1 MTPSTASRAEGRRAA
16 DPSSAATVETAL
28 SVSGLDLGVTG
39 GRQIL
44 HDIGF
49 ELHPGR
55 ILALVGESGSGK
67 TTAALACMSYL
78 RPGLELRGGSITLH
92 PGASRFHP
100 DGAQLPELSSAQVR
114 RLRGST
120 IAYVPQDPALS
131 LNGSMRVGEQI
142 AEVLRIHDYGDG
154 PASRTARVAEVLEEV
169 GMPSDA
175 ASQRRYPHQLSGGQQ
190 QRIGIAMA
198 FATRPAV
205 IILDEPTT
213 GLDVATQ
220 DLVLDTVI
228 DLTRRHDAAG
238 LYITHD
244 IAVVAQIAD
253 EVAVMLKGRIVEAGS
268 AEQVLRAPTHDY
280 TRRLVAAVPDLE
292 GRKRIGGGLPV
303 GQRGGAGAADA
314 AQAPSDAPS
323 GAGTAVGA
331 PAALPWAQDADTTED
346 PAGTAA
352 PSAST
357 AEPETTALAEP
368 RSEREAT
375 TPSSRPLLA
384 VEDLSLSYGPKTVLD
399 GLRLELHSGQTTML
413 LGESGSGK
421 TTLARAIAGLSA
433 ASWTGQ
439 VLLDGE
445 PLAET
450 TRKRTAEQRRRIQYI
465 FQSPFSSLNPRR
477 TIGESLAVPLQMGGG
492 MSSAQRREA
501 VSVALDQ
508 VRLGRSYIDRRPGD
522 LSGGERQR
530 AAIARALVS
539 APSVLVCDE
548 VTSALDV
555 SVQAAVIELLREIQD
570 ETGMAMLF
578 VTHNITLSRH
588 IAHRLAVL
596 QKGRIVDHGLTE
608 DVLARPDS
616 EYTRDLLDHV
626 LTL

>member
-1 MTPSTASRAEGRRAA
+1 MTPSTASRTEGRHAP

-67 TTAALACMSYL
+67 TTAALACMSHL

-100 DGAQLPELSSAQVR
+100 DGAQLADLSPGQVR

-131 LNGSMRVGEQI
+131 LNGAMRVGEQI

-154 PASRTARVAEVLEEV
+154 EASRRTRVAQVLEEV

-175 ASQRRYPHQLSGGQQ
+175 AAQRRYPHQLSGGQQ

-220 DLVLDTVI
+220 DLVLDTVT

-268 AEQVLRAPTHDY
+268 TEQVLRSPSHDY

-303 GQRGGAGAADA
+303 AQRAA
-314 AQAPSDAPS
+314 S
-323 GAGTAVGA
+323 A
-331 PAALPWAQDADTTED
+331 PARALPWASEASSAAE
-346 PAGTAA
+346 PATA
-352 PSAST
+352 PSSGKA
-357 AEPETTALAEP
+357 AEPP
-368 RSEREAT
+368 
-375 TPSSRPLLA
+375 SRPLLA
-384 VEDLSLSYGPKTVLD
+384 VEDLSLSYGSKTVLD

-439 VLLDGE
+439 VLLDGQ
-445 PLAET
+445 PLVET
-450 TRKRTAEQRRRIQYI
+450 TRKRTPEQRRRIQYI

-477 TIGESLAVPLQMGGG
+477 TIGESLAVPLRMGGG
-492 MSSAQRREA
+492 MSAAQRREA

-616 EYTRDLLDHV
+616 EYTRDLLEHV